1 MNYSNLCLIFMF
13 SLPII
18 IIKNYTAFLDH
29 ERYKGGITM
38 SDFDYANDSMLEM
51 YLFESTTL
59 LDQLDEILLQSEK
72 DGLLSL
78 ENVNE
83 IFRIMHTIKGS
94 SAMMEFDTIS
104 HVSHKLE
111 DLFYVIRD
119 NGIDEDYFQELF
131 DLVLGVSDF
140 LKEEVEKIRQGQRPS
155 GENKALID
163 DIIGL
168 LDRMNGASASE
179 GGHPESSIQPD
190 PAENIEQAENAKQ
203 AENKAQSED
212 PMQAEDAGPAEKA
225 AKGQKTYHLHVNF
238 TADCQMENIRAFML
252 VNKLETIGQV
262 LATLPDELNTNKD
275 ASSIISQNGFYCS
288 LATDLQA
295 EEIAAMAKG
304 TLSVYTVEF
313 IDALPSASSKSAAG
327 AAANASAASEQ
338 ETTKT
343 SAAAANNSDSGDN
356 GKGKSGKQQNLI
368 NVDLNK
374 LDTLMDLVGEIVI
387 TESMV
392 SGSADLVGLE
402 LDNFNRASRQLRK
415 LTDELQ
421 DIVMS
426 IRMVPI
432 AATFQ
437 KMRRIVRDMGKK
449 LNKDVDLIL
458 MGEATEVD
466 KTIIDGIADP
476 LMHLVRNAMDH
487 AIEDKAGRV
496 AAKKDPVGRI
506 ILSAQNIGGDII
518 ITVSDDGK
526 GLDAEMIME
535 KAKAKNL
542 LTKPESEYTEKEIFN
557 LLTVPGFS
565 TKDAVTEFSGRG
577 VGMDVVKKNIEKI
590 GGTVT
595 IESVNGVGTNI
606 FFKIPLTLA
615 IIASMEI
622 SVGKNVY
629 AIPISNIRESFKA
642 NANQLLSDPDGNE
655 MIMIRGVC
663 YPIIR
668 LHKVFHIQ
676 EAQTNIVDGILL
688 LVDSGDRL
696 ACIFADDLLGKHQVV
711 VKPLPVYL
719 SRYAAKGVGI
729 AGCTILGDGSISLI
743 LDIQGILNQY

>member
-1 MNYSNLCLIFMF
+1 
-13 SLPII
+13 
-18 IIKNYTAFLDH
+18 
-29 ERYKGGITM
+29 M

-59 LDQLDEILLQSEK
+59 LDQLDEILLHSEK
-72 DGLLSL
+72 DENLSTD
-78 ENVNE
+78 NVNE

-94 SAMMEFDTIS
+94 SAMMEFDTIC

-111 DLFYVIRD
+111 DLFYIIRD

-131 DLVLGVSDF
+131 DLVLRVSDF
-140 LKEEVEKIRQGQRPS
+140 LKEEVDKIRQGQKLS
-155 GENKALID
+155 GENEDLIAEITD
-163 DIIGL
+163 LLERMGSNASVGEKQSPDISSPSQA
-168 LDRMNGASASE
+168 DSSAEETVIS
-179 GGHPESSIQPD
+179 QD
-190 PAENIEQAENAKQ
+190 NAVPAEGSTQ
-203 AENKAQSED
+203 D
-212 PMQAEDAGPAEKA
+212 
-225 AKGQKTYHLHVNF
+225 GQRTYFLHVNF

-252 VNKLETIGQV
+252 VNKLDTVGKVLKTI
-262 LATLPDELNTNKD
+262 PEELNANKD

-288 LATDLQA
+288 LSTALPV
-295 EEIAAMAKG
+295 EEIASLAKG

-313 IDALPSASSKSAAG
+313 IDAFPSVSTKTNSASATV
-327 AAANASAASEQ
+327 SAASEVD
-338 ETTKT
+338 TAKS
-343 SAAAANNSDSGDN
+343 SASIANNSDAGDT
-356 GKGKSGKQQNLI
+356 GKGKAGKQNLI

-392 SGSADLVGLE
+392 SGSADLAGLE

-449 LNKDVDLIL
+449 LDKDVDLVL

-476 LMHLVRNAMDH
+476 LMHLVRNSMDH
-487 AIEDKAGRV
+487 AIEDKTGRV

-518 ITVSDDGK
+518 ISVSDDGK
-526 GLDAEMIME
+526 GLDAEMILE

-542 LTKPESEYTEKEIFN
+542 LTKPENEYSEKEIFN

-565 TKDAVTEFSGRG
+565 TKEAVTEFSGRG

-595 IESVNGVGTNI
+595 IESVKGAGTNI

-642 NANQLLSDPDGNE
+642 TQNQLLSDPDGNE

-668 LHKVFHIQ
+668 LHKIFHL
-676 EAQTNIVDGILL
+676 EDTQTNIVEGILL

-696 ACIFADDLLGKHQVV
+696 ACIFADELLGKHQVV

>member
-1 MNYSNLCLIFMF
+1 
-13 SLPII
+13 
-18 IIKNYTAFLDH
+18 
-29 ERYKGGITM
+29 
-38 SDFDYANDSMLEM
+38 
-51 YLFESTTL
+51 
-59 LDQLDEILLQSEK
+59 
-72 DGLLSL
+72 
-78 ENVNE
+78 
-83 IFRIMHTIKGS
+83 
-94 SAMMEFDTIS
+94 
-104 HVSHKLE
+104 
-111 DLFYVIRD
+111 
-119 NGIDEDYFQELF
+119 
-131 DLVLGVSDF
+131 
-140 LKEEVEKIRQGQRPS
+140 
-155 GENKALID
+155 
-163 DIIGL
+163 
-168 LDRMNGASASE
+168 
-179 GGHPESSIQPD
+179 
-190 PAENIEQAENAKQ
+190 
-203 AENKAQSED
+203 
-212 PMQAEDAGPAEKA
+212 
-225 AKGQKTYHLHVNF
+225 
-238 TADCQMENIRAFML
+238 
-252 VNKLETIGQV
+252 
-262 LATLPDELNTNKD
+262 
-275 ASSIISQNGFYCS
+275 
-288 LATDLQA
+288 
-295 EEIAAMAKG
+295 
-304 TLSVYTVEF
+304 
-313 IDALPSASSKSAAG
+313 
-327 AAANASAASEQ
+327 
-338 ETTKT
+338 
-343 SAAAANNSDSGDN
+343 
-356 GKGKSGKQQNLI
+356 
-368 NVDLNK
+368 
-374 LDTLMDLVGEIVI
+374 
-387 TESMV
+387 
-392 SGSADLVGLE
+392 SGSADLAGLE

-449 LNKDVDLIL
+449 LDKDVDLVL

-487 AIEDKAGRV
+487 AIEDKAGRT

-526 GLDAEMIME
+526 GLDAEMILE
-535 KAKAKNL
+535 KAKAKNI
-542 LTKPESEYTEKEIFN
+542 LTKPEYEYSEKEIFN

-565 TKDAVTEFSGRG
+565 TKEAVTEFSGRG

-595 IESVNGVGTNI
+595 IESVKGTGTNI

-622 SVGKNVY
+622 RVGNNVY

-642 NANQLLSDPDGNE
+642 TSNQLLSDPDGNE

-676 EAQTNIVDGILL
+676 DAQTNIVDGILL

-696 ACIFADDLLGKHQVV
+696 ACIFADELLGKHQVV

-743 LDIQGILNQY
+743 LDVQGILNQY

>member
-1 MNYSNLCLIFMF
+1 
-13 SLPII
+13 
-18 IIKNYTAFLDH
+18 
-29 ERYKGGITM
+29 M
-38 SDFDYANDSMLEM
+38 SDYDFANDSMLEM

-72 DGLLSL
+72 AANLST

-111 DLFYVIRD
+111 DLFYIIRD
-119 NGIDEDYFQELF
+119 NGLDDAYFQELF
-131 DLVLGVSDF
+131 DLVLKVSDF
-140 LKEEVEKIRQGQRPS
+140 LKEEVETIQNGMKPS
-155 GENKALID
+155 SDNEGLISEILD
-163 DIIGL
+163 LI
-168 LDRMNGASASE
+168 DRMNGNDAASKEAASPAPTAKAKSSKAKASQSVETPVSDTAATVASVPASTDNNFPATEAKEVSSAS
-179 GGHPESSIQPD
+179 GASVSSD
-190 PAENIEQAENAKQ
+190 NRKL
-203 AENKAQSED
+203 
-212 PMQAEDAGPAEKA
+212 
-225 AKGQKTYHLHVNF
+225 YHMHVNF

-252 VNKLETIGQV
+252 VNKLETIGKV
-262 LATLPDELNTNKD
+262 IATIPEELNTNKD

-288 LATDLQA
+288 LETSLPQ
-295 EEIAAMAKG
+295 EQITAMTKG

-313 IDALPSASSKSAAG
+313 ISALPNASGKADVPAAAVTAAPAAAASSSADTEPVK
-327 AAANASAASEQ
+327 AAANTA
-338 ETTKT
+338 
-343 SAAAANNSDSGDN
+343 DVSGEN
-356 GKGKSGKQQNLI
+356 GKAKAGKQNLI

-392 SGSADLVGLE
+392 SGSSDLAGLE
-402 LDNFNRASRQLRK
+402 LDNFNRAARQLRK

-432 AATFQ
+432 ASTFQ

-449 LNKDVDLIL
+449 LEKDVDLVL

-487 AIEDKAGRV
+487 AIEDKDGRA

-526 GLDAEMIME
+526 GLDAEMILE

-542 LTKPESEYTEKEIFN
+542 LTKPENDYTEKEIFN
-557 LLTVPGFS
+557 LLTMPGFS
-565 TKDAVTEFSGRG
+565 TKEAVTEFSGRG

-595 IESVNGVGTNI
+595 IESVKGSGTNI

-622 SVGKNVY
+622 KVGSNVY
-629 AIPISNIRESFKA
+629 AIPINNIRESFKA
-642 NANQLLSDPDGNE
+642 TQKQLLTDPDGNE

-668 LHKVFHIQ
+668 LHKIFHLQ
-676 EAQTNIVDGILL
+676 DAQTNLTDGILL

-696 ACIFADDLLGKHQVV
+696 ACILADELLGKHQVV

-743 LDIQGILNQY
+743 LDVQGILNQY

>member
-1 MNYSNLCLIFMF
+1 
-13 SLPII
+13 
-18 IIKNYTAFLDH
+18 
-29 ERYKGGITM
+29 M

-59 LDQLDEILLQSEK
+59 LDQLDEILLHSEK
-72 DGLLSL
+72 EVNLSSD
-78 ENVNE
+78 NVNE

-111 DLFYVIRD
+111 DLFYLIRD
-119 NGIDEDYFQELF
+119 NGIDQDYFQELF
-131 DLVLGVSDF
+131 DLVLEVSDF

-155 GENKALID
+155 GENESLIA
-163 DIIGL
+163 DILDL
-168 LDRMNGASASE
+168 LGRMKGGAPIEVSAPAAAPA
-179 GGHPESSIQPD
+179 PEAVQAPAQETEAVKEDAIKEEAV
-190 PAENIEQAENAKQ
+190 PAEGSN
-203 AENKAQSED
+203 
-212 PMQAEDAGPAEKA
+212 
-225 AKGQKTYHLHVNF
+225 TYHLHVNF
-238 TADCQMENIRAFML
+238 TADCQMENIRAYML
-252 VNKLETIGQV
+252 VNKLENLGTVTATI
-262 LATLPDELNTNKD
+262 PSELNTNPD

-288 LATDLQA
+288 LITDLPK
-295 EEIAAMAKG
+295 EEISAMAKG

-313 IDALPSASSKSAAG
+313 IDALPTISNKPEQAAKTAQADPEADTVKSTAAV
-327 AAANASAASEQ
+327 
-338 ETTKT
+338 
-343 SAAAANNSDSGDN
+343 ANNSDAGDA
-356 GKGKSGKQQNLI
+356 KGKAGGKQQNLI

-392 SGSADLVGLE
+392 SGSADLIGLE
-402 LDNFNRASRQLRK
+402 LDSFNRSARQLRK

-449 LNKDVDLIL
+449 LDKDVDLVL
-458 MGEATEVD
+458 MGETTEVD

-487 AIEDKAGRV
+487 AIEDKAARS

-518 ITVSDDGK
+518 ISVSDDGK
-526 GLDAEMIME
+526 GLDAEMILE
-535 KAKAKNL
+535 KAKAKGIL
-542 LTKPESEYTEKEIFN
+542 LKSENEYTEKEIFN

-565 TKDAVTEFSGRG
+565 TKEAVTEFSGRG

-595 IESVNGVGTNI
+595 IESTKGVGTNI

-622 SVGKNVY
+622 RVGKDIY
-629 AIPISNIRESFKA
+629 AIPIANIRESFKA
-642 NANQLLSDPDGNE
+642 TQNQLLSDPDNNE
-655 MIMIRGVC
+655 MIMIRGAC

-668 LHKVFHIQ
+668 LHKIFHIK
-676 EAQTNIVDGILL
+676 EAETNLTEGILL
-688 LVDSGDRL
+688 LVDSGDHL
-696 ACIFADDLLGKHQVV
+696 ACLFADELLGKHQVV
-711 VKPLPVYL
+711 VKPIPVYL
-719 SRYAAKGVGI
+719 SRYNAKGVGI

-743 LDIQGILNQY
+743 LDIQGILNKY

>member
-1 MNYSNLCLIFMF
+1 
-13 SLPII
+13 
-18 IIKNYTAFLDH
+18 
-29 ERYKGGITM
+29 M
-38 SDFDYANDSMLEM
+38 SDYDFANDSMLEM

-59 LDQLDEILLQSEK
+59 LDQLDDILLQSEK
-72 DGLLSL
+72 EENLSTD
-78 ENVNE
+78 NVNE

-111 DLFYVIRD
+111 DLFYIIRD
-119 NGIDEDYFQELF
+119 NGIEDDYFQELF
-131 DLVLGVSDF
+131 DLVLKVSDF
-140 LKEEVEKIRQGQRPS
+140 LKDEVEKIKSGMNPS
-155 GENKALID
+155 EENESLISE
-163 DIIGL
+163 IIDL
-168 LDRMNGASASE
+168 LERMK
-179 GGHPESSIQPD
+179 GGSSSP
-190 PAENIEQAENAKQ
+190 
-203 AENKAQSED
+203 
-212 PMQAEDAGPAEKA
+212 A
-225 AKGQKTYHLHVNF
+225 AKSSAETSKAKKGKAKVAEVSEATSETPSERAAEPAAPKTAEQETVAPNDAAPLSDDPSKDKNTYHLHVHF

-252 VNKLETIGQV
+252 VNKLETIGKV
-262 LATLPDELNTNKD
+262 LETIPEELNTNKD
-275 ASSIISQNGFYCS
+275 ASSIISQNGFFCS
-288 LATDLQA
+288 LETELSQ
-295 EEIAAMAKG
+295 EQILSLTKG
-304 TLSVYTVEF
+304 TLSVYTVAFVDTLHSET
-313 IDALPSASSKSAAG
+313 AKAESKAPVTQGSEEVAK
-327 AAANASAASEQ
+327 AAAV
-338 ETTKT
+338 TV
-343 SAAAANNSDSGDN
+343 SDVSGEN
-356 GKGKSGKQQNLI
+356 GKSKTAKQNLI

-392 SGSADLVGLE
+392 SGSTDLAGLE
-402 LDNFNRASRQLRK
+402 LDNFYRASRQLRK

-432 AATFQ
+432 ASTFQ

-449 LNKDVDLIL
+449 LDKDVELVL
-458 MGEATEVD
+458 MGESTEVD
-466 KTIIDGIADP
+466 KTIIDAIADP

-487 AIEDKAGRV
+487 AIEDKESRSATQ
-496 AAKKDPVGRI
+496 KDPVGRI

-542 LTKPESEYTEKEIFN
+542 LTKPESDYTEKEIFN

-565 TKDAVTEFSGRG
+565 TKEAVTEFSGRG

-595 IESVNGVGTNI
+595 IESVKGNGTNI

-615 IIASMEI
+615 IISSMEI
-622 SVGKNVY
+622 KIGSSVY

-642 NANQLLSDPDGNE
+642 TPKQLLSDPDGNE

-676 EAQTNIVDGILL
+676 DAQTEIVDGILL

-696 ACIFADDLLGKHQVV
+696 ACILADELLGKHQVV

-719 SRYAAKGVGI
+719 SHYVKGVGI

-743 LDIQGILNQY
+743 LDVQGILNEY

>member
-1 MNYSNLCLIFMF
+1 
-13 SLPII
+13 
-18 IIKNYTAFLDH
+18 
-29 ERYKGGITM
+29 M

-72 DGLLSL
+72 EENLSSD
-78 ENVNE
+78 NVNE

-111 DLFYVIRD
+111 DLFYVVRD
-119 NGIDEDYFQELF
+119 NGIDQNYFQDLF
-131 DLVLGVSDF
+131 DLVLKVSDF
-140 LKEEVEKIRQGQRPS
+140 LKEEVEKIQQGEKPS
-155 GENKALID
+155 EENEELSSEILD
-163 DIIGL
+163 L
-168 LDRMNGASASE
+168 LERMNGSAAAKAAAPKKNSASKKSKAASSAAAAPDE
-179 GGHPESSIQPD
+179 TAAPASEAPPQAAEESSSSGETVQAPQNVPEAD
-190 PAENIEQAENAKQ
+190 APAADG
-203 AENKAQSED
+203 S
-212 PMQAEDAGPAEKA
+212 
-225 AKGQKTYHLHVNF
+225 KTYYLHVNF

-252 VNKLETIGQV
+252 VNKLETIGKV
-262 LATLPDELNTNKD
+262 FATIPEELNTNKD

-288 LATDLQA
+288 LSTALSPD
-295 EEIAAMAKG
+295 EISSMAKG

-313 IDALPSASSKSAAG
+313 IDAMPSESAKQP
-327 AAANASAASEQ
+327 AAAAQKTLPPAAQSE
-338 ETTKT
+338 TVKT
-343 SAAAANNSDSGDN
+343 AEAAANNNSDAGSDAS
-356 GKGKSGKQQNLI
+356 KGKAKQNLI

-402 LDNFNRASRQLRK
+402 LENFNRAARQLRK

-449 LNKDVDLIL
+449 LNKEVDLVL

-487 AIEDKAGRV
+487 AIEDKAGRI

-518 ITVSDDGK
+518 ISVSDDGK
-526 GLDAEMIME
+526 GLDAEMILE

-542 LTKPESEYTEKEIFN
+542 LTKPESEYTEKEVFN
-557 LLTVPGFS
+557 LLTAPGFS
-565 TKDAVTEFSGRG
+565 TKEAVTEFSGRG

-595 IESVNGVGTNI
+595 IESVKGTGTNI

-622 SVGKNVY
+622 RVGASVY

-642 NANQLLSDPDGNE
+642 TSNQLFSDPDGNE

-676 EAQTNIVDGILL
+676 DAQTDILDGILL

-696 ACIFADDLLGKHQVV
+696 ACIFADELLGKHQVV

-743 LDIQGILNQY
+743 LDVQGILNQY

>member
-1 MNYSNLCLIFMF
+1 MSN
-13 SLPII
+13 
-18 IIKNYTAFLDH
+18 
-29 ERYKGGITM
+29 
-38 SDFDYANDSMLEM
+38 FDYANDSMLEM

-59 LDQLDEILLQSEK
+59 LDQLDDILLQSEK
-72 DGLLSL
+72 EENLSSD
-78 ENVNE
+78 NVNE

-111 DLFYVIRD
+111 DLFYVVRD
-119 NGIDEDYFQELF
+119 NGIDQYYFQELF
-131 DLVLGVSDF
+131 DLVLEVSDF
-140 LKEEVEKIRQGQRPS
+140 LKEEVETIRQGQRPS
-155 GENKALID
+155 SENEGLISAVSD
-163 DIIGL
+163 L
-168 LDRMNGASASE
+168 LERMNSGTPEGKSKKSSKKSSGASAAAKMNTEASFAKEDADIKPAVESSAQESSE
-179 GGHPESSIQPD
+179 GQ
-190 PAENIEQAENAKQ
+190 N
-203 AENKAQSED
+203 
-212 PMQAEDAGPAEKA
+212 
-225 AKGQKTYHLHVNF
+225 TYHLHVNF

-252 VNKLETIGQV
+252 VNKLETAGKVI
-262 LATLPDELNTNKD
+262 ATIPEELNTNPD

-288 LATDLQA
+288 LVCDLTR
-295 EEIAAMAKG
+295 EEISVMAKG

-313 IDALPSASSKSAAG
+313 IDALPTISNKPEPQIRNAA
-327 AAANASAASEQ
+327 AASE
-338 ETTKT
+338 EESAK
-343 SAAAANNSDSGDN
+343 AAALAVNNSDAGIDT
-356 GKGKSGKQQNLI
+356 GKNKSGKQQNLI
-368 NVDLNK
+368 SVDLNK

-392 SGSADLVGLE
+392 SGSADLAGLE

-432 AATFQ
+432 ASTFQ

-449 LNKDVDLIL
+449 LDKDVDLVL
-458 MGEATEVD
+458 MGESTEVD

-487 AIEDKAGRV
+487 AIEDKAGRI

-518 ITVSDDGK
+518 ISVSDDGK
-526 GLDAEMIME
+526 GLDAEMILE
-535 KAKAKNL
+535 KARTKNL
-542 LTKPESEYTEKEIFN
+542 LTKPENEYTEKEIFN

-565 TKDAVTEFSGRG
+565 TKEAVTEFSGRG

-595 IESVNGVGTNI
+595 IESTKGVGTNI

-622 SVGKNVY
+622 RVGKEIF
-629 AIPISNIRESFKA
+629 AIPIANIRESFKA
-642 NANQLLSDPDGNE
+642 TQNQLLSDPDGNE
-655 MIMIRGVC
+655 MIMIRGAC

-668 LHKVFHIQ
+668 LHKIFHIT
-676 EAQTNIVDGILL
+676 EAQTGITDGILL
-688 LVDSGDRL
+688 LVDSGDHL
-696 ACIFADDLLGKHQVV
+696 ACLFADELLGKHQVV
-711 VKPLPVYL
+711 VKPIPIYL

-743 LDIQGILNQY
+743 LDIQGILNKY

>member
-1 MNYSNLCLIFMF
+1 
-13 SLPII
+13 
-18 IIKNYTAFLDH
+18 
-29 ERYKGGITM
+29 M
-38 SDFDYANDSMLEM
+38 SDYDFANDSMLEM

-72 DGLLSL
+72 DENLSSD
-78 ENVNE
+78 NVNE

-119 NGIDEDYFQELF
+119 NGIDEDYFHELF
-131 DLVLGVSDF
+131 DLVLRVSDF
-140 LKEEVEKIRQGQRPS
+140 LKDEVEKIKQGARPS
-155 GENKALID
+155 GENEGLISEIVD
-163 DIIGL
+163 L
-168 LDRMNGASASE
+168 LERMNGNAPPA
-179 GGHPESSIQPD
+179 ESSAEQTTA
-190 PAENIEQAENAKQ
+190 PAE
-203 AENKAQSED
+203 ST
-212 PMQAEDAGPAEKA
+212 AEKSA
-225 AKGQKTYHLHVNF
+225 DTSEEAIEVSSSGNEKTYFLHVYF

-252 VNKLETIGQV
+252 VNKLETIGKV
-262 LATLPDELNTNKD
+262 LSTIPEELNANKD

-288 LATDLQA
+288 VSTDLPADQ
-295 EEIAAMAKG
+295 ISSLAKG

-313 IDALPSASSKSAAG
+313 IDAFPNAAG
-327 AAANASAASEQ
+327 SKAEQ
-338 ETTKT
+338 K
-343 SAAAANNSDSGDN
+343 SAAAATPTAAESDSPKASASAANTSDSSGDG
-356 GKGKSGKQQNLI
+356 GKGKAGKQNLI

-392 SGSADLVGLE
+392 SGSSDLAGLE

-449 LNKDVDLIL
+449 LNKDVDLVL

-487 AIEDKAGRV
+487 AIEDKEGRI
-496 AAKKDPVGRI
+496 AAKKDPMGRI

-526 GLDAEMIME
+526 GLDAEMILE

-542 LTKPESEYTEKEIFN
+542 LTKPEIEYTEKEIFN

-565 TKDAVTEFSGRG
+565 TKEAVTEFSGRG

-590 GGTVT
+590 GGSVT
-595 IESVNGVGTNI
+595 IESVKGSGTNI

-622 SVGKNVY
+622 SVGSNVY

-642 NANQLLSDPDGNE
+642 TSNQLLSDPDGNE

-668 LHKVFHIQ
+668 LHKVFHIKD
-676 EAQTNIVDGILL
+676 AQTKITDGILL

-696 ACIFADDLLGKHQVV
+696 ACIFADELLGKHQVV

-743 LDIQGILNQY
+743 LDVQGILNQY

>member
-1 MNYSNLCLIFMF
+1 
-13 SLPII
+13 
-18 IIKNYTAFLDH
+18 
-29 ERYKGGITM
+29 
-38 SDFDYANDSMLEM
+38 
-51 YLFESTTL
+51 
-59 LDQLDEILLQSEK
+59 
-72 DGLLSL
+72 
-78 ENVNE
+78 
-83 IFRIMHTIKGS
+83 
-94 SAMMEFDTIS
+94 
-104 HVSHKLE
+104 
-111 DLFYVIRD
+111 
-119 NGIDEDYFQELF
+119 
-131 DLVLGVSDF
+131 
-140 LKEEVEKIRQGQRPS
+140 
-155 GENKALID
+155 
-163 DIIGL
+163 
-168 LDRMNGASASE
+168 
-179 GGHPESSIQPD
+179 
-190 PAENIEQAENAKQ
+190 
-203 AENKAQSED
+203 
-212 PMQAEDAGPAEKA
+212 MQTAEKTSPSA
-225 AKGQKTYHLHVNF
+225 ASINSKVYHLHINF

-252 VNKLETIGQV
+252 VNKLETIGKV
-262 LATLPDELNTNKD
+262 LATIPEELSTNKD

-288 LATDLQA
+288 IETSLPQEQIT
-295 EEIAAMAKG
+295 AMTKG

-313 IDALPSASSKSAAG
+313 ISALPNAAVKAETKTVSSASVDTTPVANSASDSESVK
-327 AAANASAASEQ
+327 AAP
-338 ETTKT
+338 
-343 SAAAANNSDSGDN
+343 NSSDLSGDN
-356 GKGKSGKQQNLI
+356 GKGKAGKQNLI

-392 SGSADLVGLE
+392 SGSSDLAGLE
-402 LDNFNRASRQLRK
+402 LDNFNRAARQLRK

-432 AATFQ
+432 ASTFQ

-449 LNKDVDLIL
+449 LDKDVDLVL

-487 AIEDKAGRV
+487 AIEDKDGRS

-518 ITVSDDGK
+518 ISVSDDGK
-526 GLDAEMIME
+526 GLDAEMILE

-542 LTKPESEYTEKEIFN
+542 LTKPESDYTEKEIFN
-557 LLTVPGFS
+557 LLTMPGFS
-565 TKDAVTEFSGRG
+565 TKEAVTEFSGRG

-595 IESVNGVGTNI
+595 IESVKGNGTNI

-622 SVGKNVY
+622 KVGSNVY
-629 AIPISNIRESFKA
+629 AIPINNIRESFKA
-642 NANQLLSDPDGNE
+642 TQKQLLTDPDGNE

-668 LHKVFHIQ
+668 LHKIFHLQ
-676 EAQTNIVDGILL
+676 DAQTNLTDGILL

-696 ACIFADDLLGKHQVV
+696 ACILADELLGKHQVV

-743 LDIQGILNQY
+743 LDVQGILNQY

>member
-1 MNYSNLCLIFMF
+1 
-13 SLPII
+13 
-18 IIKNYTAFLDH
+18 
-29 ERYKGGITM
+29 M

-72 DGLLSL
+72 DEILSSD
-78 ENVNE
+78 NVNE

-94 SAMMEFDTIS
+94 SAMMEFDTIT

-119 NGIDEDYFQELF
+119 SGIDEDYFPELF
-131 DLVLGVSDF
+131 DLVLRVSDF
-140 LKEEVEKIRQGQRPS
+140 LKEEVDKIRQGQKPA
-155 GENKALID
+155 GENENLISE
-163 DIIGL
+163 IIDL
-168 LDRMNGASASE
+168 LERMSGSGQASE
-179 GGHPESSIQPD
+179 KKSSNVSTVED
-190 PAENIEQAENAKQ
+190 KENTAEVEYN
-203 AENKAQSED
+203 S
-212 PMQAEDAGPAEKA
+212 AEKDPSESPA
-225 AKGQKTYHLHVNF
+225 IAGQKIYFLHVNF

-252 VNKLETIGQV
+252 VNKLDTIGKV
-262 LATLPDELNTNKD
+262 LATIPEELNANKD
-275 ASSIISQNGFYCS
+275 ASINISQNGFYCS
-288 LATDLQA
+288 LSTDLQP
-295 EEIAAMAKG
+295 EEIAALAKG
-304 TLSVYTVEF
+304 TLSVYTVDF
-313 IDALPSASSKSAAG
+313 IDAFPSISAKSNP
-327 AAANASAASEQ
+327 AAANATAASESD
-338 ETTKT
+338 TKA
-343 SAAAANNSDSGDN
+343 SVAAANNSDAGDA
-356 GKGKSGKQQNLI
+356 GKGKAGKQNLI

-402 LDNFNRASRQLRK
+402 LDSFNRSARQLRK

-449 LNKDVDLIL
+449 LNKDVDLVL

-476 LMHLVRNAMDH
+476 LMHLVRNSMDH

-518 ITVSDDGK
+518 ISVSDDGK
-526 GLDAEMIME
+526 GLDAEMILE
-535 KAKAKNL
+535 KAKAKNI
-542 LTKPESEYTEKEIFN
+542 LTKPESDYTEKEIFN

-565 TKDAVTEFSGRG
+565 TKEAVTEFSGRG

-590 GGTVT
+590 GGSVS
-595 IESVNGVGTNI
+595 IESVRGAGTNI

-622 SVGKNVY
+622 RVGKNVY

-642 NANQLLSDPDGNE
+642 TSNQLLSDPDGNE

-668 LHKVFHIQ
+668 LHKIFHLQ
-676 EAQTNIVDGILL
+676 ETQTNIVDGILL
-688 LVDSGDRL
+688 LVDSGDRM
-696 ACIFADDLLGKHQVV
+696 ACIFADELLGKHQVV

-719 SRYAAKGVGI
+719 SRYSAKGVGI

>member
-1 MNYSNLCLIFMF
+1 
-13 SLPII
+13 
-18 IIKNYTAFLDH
+18 
-29 ERYKGGITM
+29 M

-59 LDQLDEILLQSEK
+59 LDQLDEILLGSEK
-72 DGLLSL
+72 DENLSQDS
-78 ENVNE
+78 VNE

-119 NGIDEDYFQELF
+119 KGLNEDFFHELF
-131 DLVLGVSDF
+131 DLVLRVSDF
-140 LKEEVEKIRQGQRPS
+140 LKEEVEKIRQGQKPS
-155 GENKALID
+155 VENEDLILEIVD
-163 DIIGL
+163 L
-168 LDRMNGASASE
+168 LDRMNGGAPADKKQAAKAPATSA
-179 GGHPESSIQPD
+179 
-190 PAENIEQAENAKQ
+190 PAEAPAPANTATTAIPAAAAPEEAAET
-203 AENKAQSED
+203 S
-212 PMQAEDAGPAEKA
+212 AG
-225 AKGQKTYHLHVNF
+225 GQNTFHMHVHF

-252 VNKLETIGQV
+252 VNKLETIGKV
-262 LATLPDELNTNKD
+262 LATIPEELNANAD
-275 ASSIISQNGFYCS
+275 ASSIISQNGFYLS
-288 LATDLQA
+288 FSTDMSQ
-295 EEIAAMAKG
+295 EEVTTMAKG

-313 IDALPSASSKSAAG
+313 IPALPSAKQAASAPTAPAGAVDTDPADADSPKSAG
-327 AAANASAASEQ
+327 AAASAPDA
-338 ETTKT
+338 
-343 SAAAANNSDSGDN
+343 GDA
-356 GKGKSGKQQNLI
+356 GKGKPGTKQQNLI

-392 SGSADLVGLE
+392 SGSSDLLGLE
-402 LDNFNRASRQLRK
+402 LDNFNRAARQLRK

-449 LNKDVDLIL
+449 LDKDVDLVL

-518 ITVSDDGK
+518 ISVSDDGK
-526 GLDAEMIME
+526 GLDAEYILE
-535 KAKAKNL
+535 KAKAKGL
-542 LTKPESEYTEKEIFN
+542 LSKPENEYSEKEIFN

-565 TKDAVTEFSGRG
+565 TKEAVTEFSGRG

-590 GGTVT
+590 GGMVT
-595 IESVNGVGTNI
+595 IESVKGTGTNI

-622 SVGKNVY
+622 SVGKNIY

-642 NANQLLSDPDGNE
+642 SSKQLLADPDGNE

-668 LHKVFHIQ
+668 LHKVFHIK
-676 EAQTNIVDGILL
+676 EAQTSITDGILL

-696 ACIFADDLLGKHQVV
+696 ACILADELLGKHQVV

-719 SRYAAKGVGI
+719 SRYSAKGVGI

-743 LDIQGILNQY
+743 LDVQGILNQY

>member
-1 MNYSNLCLIFMF
+1 
-13 SLPII
+13 
-18 IIKNYTAFLDH
+18 
-29 ERYKGGITM
+29 M

-59 LDQLDEILLQSEK
+59 LDQLDEILLHSEK
-72 DGLLSL
+72 DENLSTD
-78 ENVNE
+78 NVNE

-94 SAMMEFDTIS
+94 SAMMEFDTIC

-111 DLFYVIRD
+111 DLFYIIRE

-131 DLVLGVSDF
+131 DLVLRVSDF
-140 LKEEVEKIRQGQRPS
+140 LKEEVEKIRQGQKPS
-155 GENKALID
+155 GENKDLALEIID
-163 DIIGL
+163 L
-168 LDRMNGASASE
+168 LERMSGN
-179 GGHPESSIQPD
+179 D
-190 PAENIEQAENAKQ
+190 PAGEKQ
-203 AENKAQSED
+203 SA
-212 PMQAEDAGPAEKA
+212 DAGSSAPTPQENTAQTIISTQD
-225 AKGQKTYHLHVNF
+225 GQKTYYLHINF

-252 VNKLETIGQV
+252 VNKLDTVGKVLKTI
-262 LATLPDELNTNKD
+262 PEELNANKD

-288 LATDLQA
+288 LSTALPA
-295 EEIAAMAKG
+295 EEIVSLAKG

-313 IDALPSASSKSAAG
+313 IDAFPSVSAKTNPAAASASV
-327 AAANASAASEQ
+327 ASDADTVKVS
-338 ETTKT
+338 
-343 SAAAANNSDSGDN
+343 AAANNSDAGDT
-356 GKGKSGKQQNLI
+356 GKGKAGKQNLI

-449 LNKDVDLIL
+449 LDKDVDLVL

-476 LMHLVRNAMDH
+476 LMHLVRNSMDH
-487 AIEDKAGRV
+487 AIEDKTGRV
-496 AAKKDPVGRI
+496 AAKKNPVGRI

-518 ITVSDDGK
+518 ISVSDDGK
-526 GLDAEMIME
+526 GLDAEMILE

-542 LTKPESEYTEKEIFN
+542 LTKPENEYSEKEIFN

-565 TKDAVTEFSGRG
+565 TKEAVTEFSGRG

-595 IESVNGVGTNI
+595 IESVKGAGTNI

-622 SVGKNVY
+622 RVGKNVY

-642 NANQLLSDPDGNE
+642 TPNQLLSDPDGNE

-668 LHKVFHIQ
+668 LHKIFHLQ
-676 EAQTNIVDGILL
+676 EAQTNILDGILL

-696 ACIFADDLLGKHQVV
+696 ACIFADELLGKHQVV

-719 SRYAAKGVGI
+719 SRYSAKGVGI

>member
-1 MNYSNLCLIFMF
+1 MSN
-13 SLPII
+13 
-18 IIKNYTAFLDH
+18 
-29 ERYKGGITM
+29 
-38 SDFDYANDSMLEM
+38 FDYANDSMLEM

-59 LDQLDEILLQSEK
+59 LDQLDDILLQSEK
-72 DGLLSL
+72 EENLSSD
-78 ENVNE
+78 NVNE

-111 DLFYVIRD
+111 DLFYVVRD
-119 NGIDEDYFQELF
+119 NGIDQDYFQELF
-131 DLVLGVSDF
+131 DLVLEVSDF
-140 LKEEVEKIRQGQRPS
+140 LKEEVEKIRQGQRPF
-155 GENKALID
+155 GENEDLIAN
-163 DIIGL
+163 ILSL
-168 LDRMNGASASE
+168 LERMNSSVPSAGSNASSAGKSA
-179 GGHPESSIQPD
+179 
-190 PAENIEQAENAKQ
+190 PAK
-203 AENKAQSED
+203 K
-212 PMQAEDAGPAEKA
+212 EKA
-225 AKGQKTYHLHVNF
+225 SVAKKNAEPSSGKDDAKDSVKEDRNTYHLHVNF

-252 VNKLETIGQV
+252 VNKLETVGKV
-262 LATLPDELNTNKD
+262 VATIPEELNTNPD

-288 LATDLQA
+288 LICDLPK
-295 EEIAAMAKG
+295 EDISAMAKG

-313 IDALPSASSKSAAG
+313 IDALPTASGKPEQSAKSAA
-327 AAANASAASEQ
+327 AAAQ
-338 ETTKT
+338 EEVAETVST
-343 SAAAANNSDSGDN
+343 AAANNSDAGSDA
-356 GKGKSGKQQNLI
+356 GKAKTGKQQNLI

-392 SGSADLVGLE
+392 SGSADLAGLE

-432 AATFQ
+432 ASTFQ

-449 LNKDVDLIL
+449 LDKDVDLIL
-458 MGEATEVD
+458 MGESTEVD

-526 GLDAEMIME
+526 GLDAEMILE
-535 KAKAKNL
+535 KAREKNL
-542 LTKPESEYTEKEIFN
+542 LTKPENEYTEKEIFN

-565 TKDAVTEFSGRG
+565 TKEAVTEFSGRG

-595 IESVNGVGTNI
+595 IESVKGTGTNI

-622 SVGKNVY
+622 QVGKEIY
-629 AIPISNIRESFKA
+629 AIPIANIRESFKA
-642 NANQLLSDPDGNE
+642 TQNQLLSDPDGNE
-655 MIMIRGVC
+655 MIMIRGAC

-668 LHKVFHIQ
+668 LHKIFHIK
-676 EAQTNIVDGILL
+676 EAETRITEGILL
-688 LVDSGDRL
+688 LVDSGDHL
-696 ACIFADDLLGKHQVV
+696 ACLFADELLGKHQVV
-711 VKPLPVYL
+711 VKPIPIYL

-743 LDIQGILNQY
+743 LDVQGILNKY

>member
-1 MNYSNLCLIFMF
+1 
-13 SLPII
+13 
-18 IIKNYTAFLDH
+18 
-29 ERYKGGITM
+29 M
-38 SDFDYANDSMLEM
+38 SDFDFANDSMLEM

-72 DGLLSL
+72 AENLSS

-104 HVSHKLE
+104 RVSHKLE

-119 NGIDEDYFQELF
+119 NGIDQDYFQELF

-140 LKEEVEKIRQGQRPS
+140 LKEEVEKIRQGNRPS
-155 GENKALID
+155 VENEELISQILD
-163 DIIGL
+163 L
-168 LDRMNGASASE
+168 LERMNGNDQGVNNTSTAEAANTEATTAEAANTAEATATETAAAEASETSAAEPSEMPSAS
-179 GGHPESSIQPD
+179 
-190 PAENIEQAENAKQ
+190 
-203 AENKAQSED
+203 SED
-212 PMQAEDAGPAEKA
+212 
-225 AKGQKTYHLHVNF
+225 GQKTYHLHVNF

-252 VNKLETIGQV
+252 VNKLETVGKVIC
-262 LATLPDELNTNKD
+262 TIPEELNANKD

-288 LATDLQA
+288 VETDLTT
-295 EEIAAMAKG
+295 EEIASMVKG

-313 IDALPSASSKSAAG
+313 INALPTGQAKTDTAPAKTESGSAA
-327 AAANASAASEQ
+327 ASAASS
-338 ETTKT
+338 
-343 SAAAANNSDSGDN
+343 SANDSDSGAS
-356 GKGKSGKQQNLI
+356 GKGKTGKQQNLI
-368 NVDLNK
+368 SVDLNK

-432 AATFQ
+432 ASTFQ

-449 LNKDVDLIL
+449 LDKEVDLVL

-487 AIEDKAGRV
+487 AIEDKAGRI

-518 ITVSDDGK
+518 ISVSDDGK
-526 GLDAEMIME
+526 GLDAEMILE
-535 KAKAKNL
+535 KAKAKGL

-565 TKDAVTEFSGRG
+565 TKEAVTEFSGRG

-595 IESVNGVGTNI
+595 IESVKGVGTNI

-629 AIPISNIRESFKA
+629 AIPISTIRESFKA
-642 NANQLLSDPDGNE
+642 TANQLLSDPDGNE

-696 ACIFADDLLGKHQVV
+696 ACIFADELLGKHQVV

>member
-1 MNYSNLCLIFMF
+1 
-13 SLPII
+13 
-18 IIKNYTAFLDH
+18 
-29 ERYKGGITM
+29 M

-72 DGLLSL
+72 EENLSSD
-78 ENVNE
+78 NVNE

-119 NGIDEDYFQELF
+119 NGIDEYYFQELF
-131 DLVLGVSDF
+131 DLVLRVSDF
-140 LKEEVEKIRQGQRPS
+140 LKDEVEKIRQGQKPS
-155 GENKALID
+155 VENVDLISE
-163 DIIGL
+163 IIDL
-168 LDRMNGASASE
+168 LERMNGGTPADKKSSPSMKKTPIMETVTAPEEPAPPAESK
-179 GGHPESSIQPD
+179 PESETLDDTSS
-190 PAENIEQAENAKQ
+190 AE
-203 AENKAQSED
+203 
-212 PMQAEDAGPAEKA
+212 
-225 AKGQKTYHLHVNF
+225 GQNTYYLHVNF

-252 VNKLETIGQV
+252 VNKLENYGTVAATI
-262 LATLPDELNTNKD
+262 PEELNTNPD
-275 ASSIISQNGFYCS
+275 ASSIISQGGFYLS
-288 LATDLQA
+288 FIADMPK
-295 EEIAAMAKG
+295 EEILTLAKG

-313 IDALPSASSKSAAG
+313 IDALPTKAGKPDQAIKTAQSDSESDTGKSDSAAS
-327 AAANASAASEQ
+327 ASAAN
-338 ETTKT
+338 T
-343 SAAAANNSDSGDN
+343 SDAAGDA
-356 GKGKSGKQQNLI
+356 GKGKAGKQNLI

-392 SGSADLVGLE
+392 SGSADLVGLQ
-402 LDNFNRASRQLRK
+402 LDSFNRSARQLRK

-449 LNKDVDLIL
+449 LDKDVDLVL
-458 MGEATEVD
+458 MGESTEVD

-487 AIEDKAGRV
+487 AIEDKAGRI

-526 GLDAEMIME
+526 GLDAEMILE
-535 KAKAKNL
+535 KAKAKNI
-542 LTKPESEYTEKEIFN
+542 LTKPESDYTEKEIFN

-565 TKDAVTEFSGRG
+565 TKEAVTEFSGRG

-595 IESVNGVGTNI
+595 IESVKGTGTNI

-622 SVGKNVY
+622 RVGKDIY
-629 AIPISNIRESFKA
+629 AIPIANIRESFKA
-642 NANQLLSDPDGNE
+642 TQNQLLSDPDGNE

-668 LHKVFHIQ
+668 LHKIFHIK
-676 EAQTNIVDGILL
+676 EAQTKITDGILL
-688 LVDSGDRL
+688 LVDSGDHL
-696 ACIFADDLLGKHQVV
+696 ACLFADELLGKHQVV
-711 VKPLPVYL
+711 VKPIPVYL
-719 SRYAAKGVGI
+719 SRYNAKGVGI

-743 LDIQGILNQY
+743 LDVQGILNKY

>member
-1 MNYSNLCLIFMF
+1 
-13 SLPII
+13 
-18 IIKNYTAFLDH
+18 
-29 ERYKGGITM
+29 M

-72 DGLLSL
+72 DGNLSL
-78 ENVNE
+78 DNVNE

-94 SAMMEFDTIS
+94 SAMMEFDTIT

-119 NGIDEDYFQELF
+119 NGIDEDYFKELF

-140 LKEEVEKIRQGQRPS
+140 LKEEVDQIRRGQKPS
-155 GENKALID
+155 GENKELAAAVTD
-163 DIIGL
+163 L
-168 LDRMNGASASE
+168 LERMSGSAPVVE
-179 GGHPESSIQPD
+179 K
-190 PAENIEQAENAKQ
+190 AEETEVPQDHTVQAEESAQ
-203 AENKAQSED
+203 ADGSAL
-212 PMQAEDAGPAEKA
+212 A
-225 AKGQKTYHLHVNF
+225 GQKTHFLHVNF

-252 VNKLETIGQV
+252 VSKLETIGKV
-262 LATLPDELNTNKD
+262 IATIPDELNANKD

-288 LATDLQA
+288 LSTDLPT
-295 EEIAAMAKG
+295 EEIATMAKG

-313 IDALPSASSKSAAG
+313 VDAFPSNSSKQTA
-327 AAANASAASEQ
+327 AAANTPDVSES
-338 ETTKT
+338 ETKT
-343 SAAAANNSDSGDN
+343 SAAAANPSDAGDT
-356 GKGKSGKQQNLI
+356 GKGKAGKQNLI

-449 LNKDVDLIL
+449 LNKDVDLVL

-487 AIEDKAGRV
+487 AIEDKAGRTS
-496 AAKKDPVGRI
+496 AKKDPIGRI

-526 GLDAEMIME
+526 GLDADMILE
-535 KAKAKNL
+535 KAKGKNL
-542 LTKPESEYTEKEIFN
+542 LTKPETEYSEKEIFN
-557 LLTVPGFS
+557 LLTLPGFS
-565 TKDAVTEFSGRG
+565 TKEAVTEFSGRG

-595 IESVNGVGTNI
+595 IESIKGSGTNI

-622 SVGKNVY
+622 SVGKNIY

-642 NANQLLSDPDGNE
+642 NSKQLLSDPDGNE

-668 LHKVFHIQ
+668 LHKVFHLQ
-676 EAQTNIVDGILL
+676 DAQTSIVDGILL
-688 LVDSGDRL
+688 LVDSGDRM
-696 ACIFADDLLGKHQVV
+696 ACIFADELLGKHQVV

-719 SRYAAKGVGI
+719 SRYSAKGVGI

>member
-1 MNYSNLCLIFMF
+1 
-13 SLPII
+13 
-18 IIKNYTAFLDH
+18 
-29 ERYKGGITM
+29 M

-59 LDQLDEILLQSEK
+59 LDQLDEILLGSEK
-72 DGLLSL
+72 DENLSSDS
-78 ENVNE
+78 VNE

-94 SAMMEFDTIS
+94 SAMMEFDTIT

-111 DLFYVIRD
+111 DLFYLIRE
-119 NGIDEDYFQELF
+119 NGIDEDYFQDLF
-131 DLVLGVSDF
+131 DLVLRVSDF
-140 LKEEVEKIRQGQRPS
+140 LKEEVEQIRQGQKPS
-155 GENKALID
+155 GHNDGLIAE
-163 DIIGL
+163 ILNL
-168 LDRMNGASASE
+168 LERMKGGAPIEKSEAAPLSAPPATE
-179 GGHPESSIQPD
+179 ASSSADAFFAP
-190 PAENIEQAENAKQ
+190 PAEPSDTQGGNGIEGHKNY
-203 AENKAQSED
+203 NLLV
-212 PMQAEDAGPAEKA
+212 
-225 AKGQKTYHLHVNF
+225 HF

-252 VNKLETIGQV
+252 VNKLDTIGKV
-262 LATLPDELNTNKD
+262 TATIPDELNANKD
-275 ASSIISQNGFYCS
+275 ASMIISQNGFFCS
-288 LATDLQA
+288 LSTDLPA
-295 EEIAAMAKG
+295 EEIVSLAKG

-313 IDALPSASSKSAAG
+313 IDALPSASGKPSAE
-327 AAANASAASEQ
+327 AAVSAASEPDSSKASQ
-338 ETTKT
+338 T
-343 SAAAANNSDSGDN
+343 AAAADTGDN
-356 GKGKSGKQQNLI
+356 GGDAAKGKAGKQNLI

-392 SGSADLVGLE
+392 SGSSDLAGLQ
-402 LDNFNRASRQLRK
+402 LDNFNRSSRQLRK

-449 LNKDVDLIL
+449 LNKEVDLVL
-458 MGEATEVD
+458 MGESTEVD

-496 AAKKDPVGRI
+496 SAKKDPLGRI

-518 ITVSDDGK
+518 ISVSDDGK
-526 GLDAEMIME
+526 GLDADYILE
-535 KAKAKNL
+535 KAKQKNI
-542 LTKPESEYTEKEIFN
+542 LTKPDNEYSEKEIFN

-565 TKDAVTEFSGRG
+565 TKEAVTEFSGRG

-595 IESVNGVGTNI
+595 IESVKGVGTNV

-622 SVGKNVY
+622 RVGKDVY

-642 NANQLLSDPDGNE
+642 TQNQLLSDPDGNE
-655 MIMIRGVC
+655 MIMIRGAC

-668 LHKVFHIQ
+668 LHKIFHIK
-676 EAQTNIVDGILL
+676 EAQTNITDGILL
-688 LVDSGDRL
+688 LVDSGDHL
-696 ACIFADDLLGKHQVV
+696 ACLFADELLGKHQVV
-711 VKPLPVYL
+711 VKPIPVYL